1 MGIELP
7 SERTVLGVGIHGAG
21 QVAAEYAAAIGANP
35 HVRLA
40 AVTSRRRASA
50 ERLAARFAPTATV
63 HDRYEDLLADPGVD
77 IVSLSVPNYLH
88 ARDAILA
95 LRAGKHVILEK
106 PPAIAWDELHE
117 LVEAAREATTKSV
130 VSFVLRWHPM
140 IANLKAMLDSGAIGD
155 VYYAEADYWH
165 GIKPSFSSYEWIRRK
180 EFAGGAMITGG
191 CHAADMVRYLS
202 GLEVAEVSAYSHRA
216 RGDFDYPTTL
226 VAAVRFDGGAVG
238 KLSASLDGLAYPYQ
252 FNIDLLGTDGAIR
265 DNRVYSRGLFP
276 EQTDWVTLPSA
287 TPNSGAVHHHPFQ
300 RVIDNLVD
308 CILDGTPVLS
318 DILDGARSI
327 AVALA
332 IEESAATGESV
343 AVPELWRR

>member
-1 MGIELP
+1 M
-7 SERTVLGVGIHGAG
+7 
-21 QVAAEYAAAIGANP
+21 AAEYAAAIEANP
-35 HVRLA
+35 RLRLA

-50 ERLAARFAPTATV
+50 EKLVARFAPTAKV
-63 HDRYEDLLADPGVD
+63 LDRYEDLLADPDVD

-88 ARDAILA
+88 AKGAILA
-95 LRAGKHVILEK
+95 LRADKHVILEK
-106 PPAIAWDELHE
+106 PPAISWEELHE
-117 LVEAAREATTKSV
+117 LVEAARQAKTKSV

-140 IANLKAMLDSGAIGD
+140 IANLKAMLTQGAVGE

-191 CHAADMVRYLS
+191 CHAADIVRYLS
-202 GLEVAEVSAYSHRA
+202 GLEVVEVSAYAHRG

-226 VAAVRFDGGAVG
+226 VAAAKFDSGAVG

-252 FNIDLLGTDGAIR
+252 FNIDLLGTNGAIR
-265 DNRVYSRGLFP
+265 DNRVYSSGLFP

-287 TPNSGAVHHHPFQ
+287 TPNSGAVHHHPFKQ
-300 RVIDNLVD
+300 VIDNLVGS
-308 CILDGTPVLS
+308 ILEDEPVLS

-332 IEESAATGESV
+332 IEESAATGKAV
-343 AVPELWRR
+343 TVPELWQR